1 MSKYALIHGTL
12 VELNSD
18 ELAHWKY
25 VRKEQL
31 PNGEWKY
38 YYLITKNKVVNPDR
52 ITQNY
57 DKSEYKV
64 KDMTPKEVSTHRKS
78 VRLDRYMQA
87 ASAWLDSRFSR
98 SVGDLLSGR
107 NKPISWEQAKEVADS
122 QDYAGDPATF
132 ISKKYRKTK

>member
-52 ITQNY
+52 ITQDY
-57 DKSEYKV
+57 KKSEYKM
-64 KDMTPKEVSTHRKS
+64 KDMTSKEVSAHRKN

-87 ASAWLDSRFSR
+87 ASVWLDSRLKQNIGSLIN
-98 SVGDLLSGR
+98 GK
-107 NKPISWEQAKEVADS
+107 NKPLTWEQSKEYADGG
-122 QDYAGDPATF
+122 YGDDPKTY
-132 ISKKYRKTK
+132 ISKKYRKSK